1 MSRNCTWCSAPLAA
15 ANAFSGGQRCRVCG
29 KVVPRSE
36 ELCTSVVSA
45 ACAGMQ
51 ANEGAR
57 EEYAVP
63 DYGSDS
69 VTDLQ
74 LTALLERSRLM
85 PADSGNSVSA
95 ESPASAIQG
104 REEPDDSRPDPTVQC
119 ASLDELLLSFDEFR
133 LQCRFTEILQL
144 VEQYPSRSELQGLA
158 SRIMEIRYLLNRQE
172 SAWKSLGSS
181 NEEADYDADAT
192 EQYLNVLDEMQL
204 LDEEFL
210 AAMRRFRRPP
220 AKGRRGSLFSGVRI
234 PGSLA
239 VGLITGVVYLC
250 LPAMLESLSPSA
262 SSGSG
267 GRSRQTGRQAEIL
280 ADSDLAQAE
289 SAAGADRN
297 ERGNAAAGTPESDG
311 NPGEMTTAQAATQA
325 KDTDQ
330 PGAASQPA
338 LLPGDSD
345 RQAGSELRIRQVESE
360 ALQLAV
366 DALAVQSGLTDGASG
381 TAGLAMLAAQVGPID
396 GGLTQ
401 DQLALLLSGIQGGDV
416 DCELIVPVINS
427 PQQYGLSAADAALL
441 QQSLQDSTW
450 EVVEGFEHKPE
461 SGGLRI
467 SCDLIDAMRETDPD
481 YEYLGDL
488 EGNLAEGTFKLA
500 MQDARAGDYEQAF
513 GTLRVAEQTLG
524 RSLLADQ
531 WLYIEALLVA
541 DTRGY
546 LLQNDRSSAQRYV
559 AVIRDWCP
567 NREEDIYRGL
577 PADLNSE

>member
-45 ACAGMQ
+45 ACAGME
-51 ANEGAR
+51 ANDRSR

-63 DYGSDS
+63 DYRSDS

-85 PADSGNSVSA
+85 AADSGNSFSA
-95 ESPASAIQG
+95 EAPASAIQG

-181 NEEADYDADAT
+181 NEEADFDPDAT

-204 LDEEFL
+204 VDEEFL

-250 LPAMLESLSPSA
+250 LPAMLESLSPSG

-267 GRSRQTGRQAEIL
+267 GRSREAGRQSEIL
-280 ADSDLAQAE
+280 ADSDSAQAE

-297 ERGNAAAGTPESDG
+297 ERGNAAAGTPESEG
-311 NPGEMTTAQAATQA
+311 SPGTMTTAQAAPQA
-325 KDTDQ
+325 KDTEQ

-338 LLPGDSD
+338 LLPGNSD
-345 RQAGSELRIRQVESE
+345 RRAGSELRIRQVESE

-401 DQLALLLSGIQGGDV
+401 DQLALLLSGIQGGNV

-450 EVVEGFEHKPE
+450 EAVEGFEQKPK

-488 EGNLAEGTFKLA
+488 EGKLAEGTFKLA

-513 GTLRVAEQTLG
+513 GTLRIAERTLG

-541 DTRGY
+541 DTRGC

-567 NREEDIYRGL
+567 NREEDVYRGL
-577 PADLNSE
+577 PADLSSE